1 MHLTQCYTTMTEQ
14 AKNAERSED
23 SAAVFEY
30 GIEAMARCLL
40 PKIQAFYAA
49 EEGQQALAEYRAQ
62 QKKDRDGN

>member
-1 MHLTQCYTTMTEQ
+1 MTDHQ
-14 AKNAERSED
+14 KNTERSED

-40 PKIQAFYAA
+40 PKIQEFFAT
-49 EEGQQALAEYRAQ
+49 EEGQKALAEYREA

>member
-1 MHLTQCYTTMTEQ
+1 MPADTER
-14 AKNAERSED
+14 KDND

-40 PKIQAFYAA
+40 PKIQEFFAT
-49 EEGQQALAEYRAQ
+49 EEGQKALAEYREA